1 MEKVASLLNVQ
12 KEIDNF
18 SQKKKIIIIK
28 KMNRKTY
35 NETNK

>member
-18 SQKKKIIIIK
+18 SQKKKNNNNK
-28 KMNRKTY
+28 K
-35 NETNK
+35 NEQKNL

>member
-18 SQKKKIIIIK
+18 SLKKKNNNNK
-28 KMNRKTY
+28 K
-35 NETNK
+35 NEQKNL